1 MIFCYSNLNCLR
13 HGKMFHFIHQLK
25 KKNNWGNNTRF
36 AFRKPTLLS
45 SKTEICERQEHCL
58 EDKGSKGIYR

>member
-25 KKNNWGNNTRF
+25 KFNWGNNTGF
-36 AFRKPTLLS
+36 AFRKTTLLS
-45 SKTEICERQEHCL
+45 SKTEIRRRQEHWQG
-58 EDKGSKGIYR
+58 DKCSKGIYR